1 MHVKAPQKRDG
12 GVQAWREVMEGAQAT
27 TEVGPDDS
35 RFLRALINESR
46 AVAMISNTEQFA
58 LVEVK
63 D

>member
-1 MHVKAPQKRDG
+1 
-12 GVQAWREVMEGAQAT
+12 MEGAQAT

-35 RFLRALINESR
+35 RFLLALINESLD
-46 AVAMISNTEQFA
+46 VAMISNTEQFA